1 MVGDVVVLHDTPGL
15 KHLLLPNI
23 DVLQN
28 KSSWKR
34 YLMIRSCL

>member
-23 DVLQN
+23 DVL
-28 KSSWKR
+28 
-34 YLMIRSCL
+34 